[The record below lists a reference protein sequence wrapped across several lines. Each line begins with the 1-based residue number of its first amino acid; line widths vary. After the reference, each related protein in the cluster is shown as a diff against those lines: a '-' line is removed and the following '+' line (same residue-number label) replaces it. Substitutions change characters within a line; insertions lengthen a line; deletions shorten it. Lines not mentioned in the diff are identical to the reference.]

1 MVDERLPRPEVALT
15 VLVPYERGD
24 LVDKVHKTAVIDSL
38 EHTGEGTLIRAR
50 VRGGLADELA
60 AFVRD

>member
-1 MVDERLPRPEVALT
+1 M
-15 VLVPYERGD
+15 VPYERGD

-38 EHTGEGTLIRAR
+38 EHTAEGTLITAR
-50 VRGGLADELA
+50 VRPDLADELV